1 MKMTLEQKDLVI
13 QNMGLVNEVIYY
25 RVKRIPGNPDHD
37 MEDLQQI
44 GRLGLCLAAQ
54 GYDGIRPF
62 PAYAREVIWHQ
73 LLHHFKSLNR
83 NPRTLPMEDENT
95 DGLSFGDILPDN
107 ANVVHETENRMNR
120 EGLRALEE
128 QYQGTVRKG
137 IHAMGLKLD
146 GLSGAE
152 IARLYHV
159 KPNHVSAWISRAQQR
174 LRQDQTILKLVS

>member
-1 MKMTLEQKDLVI
+1 MKMTMEQKDLVV
-13 QNMGLVNEVIYY
+13 QNMNLVNEVIYY
-25 RVKRIPGNPDHD
+25 RIKRIPGNPDHD

-54 GYDGIRPF
+54 GYDGVRPF

-83 NPRTLPMEDENT
+83 NPMTLPMEDGNGG
-95 DGLSFGDILPDN
+95 DLSFSDTLPDN
-107 ANVVHETENRMNR
+107 TNVVYEAENRMNR

-146 GLSGAE
+146 GLSGSE
-152 IARLYHV
+152 IAKLYHV
-159 KPNHVSAWISRAQQR
+159 KPNHVSAWIARAQQR
-174 LRQDQTILKLVS
+174 LQQDQTILRLVS

>member
-1 MKMTLEQKDLVI
+1 MKMTMEQKDLVI
-13 QNMGLVNEVIYY
+13 QNMNLVNEVIYY

-37 MEDLQQI
+37 IEDLQQI

-73 LLHHFKSLNR
+73 LLHHFKDLNR
-83 NPRTLPMEDENT
+83 NPKTLPMEAESDN
-95 DGLSFGDILPDN
+95 GFSFSESLPDD
-107 ANVVHETENRMNR
+107 ANVIYEAENRMNR
-120 EGLRALEE
+120 EGLKALEQ

-137 IHAMGLKLD
+137 IHAMCLKLD
-146 GLSGAE
+146 GLSGSE
-152 IARLYHV
+152 IAELYHV